1 MSVMFSNISRIYFS
15 ILAYKTLGGIVTL
28 FFSNC
33 LQSPPS
39 PSDGKI
45 VTSHLYLF
53 LKGLIFVIISGSFSI
68 TSRFYATITA
78 Y

>member
-15 ILAYKTLGGIVTL
+15 ILAYKTLRGIVTL

-33 LQSPPS
+33 LQSP